1 MTTCPTVMVPPS
13 TAPRSSA
20 LSVAARSIMAQ
31 NTMPGSLAEMMHAR
45 AIDHYGEGLEQ
56 YLALRLGKTSRA
68 SEAIHHLREVIRA
81 VPAADLSKAP
91 GPRARLFRT
100 AREIAKRALAREGA
114 APIAERAALPWTPPP
129 TAPAGARESVQRLRA
144 MLSDQDGEILELRH
158 ARELDIAE
166 LSFVLECTPAEVKER
181 ITRAAT
187 AARKVLEDLPP
198 VDRNTL
204 KSFLVSA
211 FTLASEAKPRRIYD
225 SFEPL
230 EPGDIV
236 GGRYCV
242 EQRVG
247 LGAFGDV
254 YRAQDTEVPGHIIA
268 LKLLHRPALSDVA
281 RARAMREV
289 HLIASVFHPS
299 VVQFKD
305 HGWLDRRL
313 WFVMPWYEGETL
325 ETRME
330 RGALTRAEARAV
342 FEPLAHA
349 LATLHAAGIRHQ
361 DIKPENIFLTRI
373 RGFAGAEEQL
383 LPVLLDLGVAA
394 KEAEMVVAGTP
405 TYFAPEV
412 AAQFADNE
420 NAPAITLR
428 ADVFALALSL
438 RNALEPG
445 TQERVKGG
453 AVDAF
458 IKRRAHVTPSAP
470 EARDLKYLGR
480 SFHNWLHADADNRPS
495 ASDFATEL
503 AVLSAPE
510 MKRARRKAFT
520 RTVAPIALALAL
532 LSAGAIHI
540 SRERAAMHEERAERA
555 LNAAEGLREDLS
567 ASEARGRELTLDV
580 NAIRDDYARSRLSR
594 QELADQL
601 RGTDTQ
607 LQAMATRA
615 QEEDRRQR
623 RLREELDTSQSEVQR
638 LTGTVQ
644 EREAALS
651 TERER
656 VRSREAAL
664 QGLRADLT
672 SARESAQATTRR
684 ADRLAQALSNAERH
698 QETAEAQTARLQG
711 ELRTENARLSAER
724 AKSERL
730 EREVADA
737 ISNHALAQS
746 EITRLRRLVPARRP
760 ANRPA
765 SPSSAPASDSA
776 NEEVQPQ
783 PGEQTAP
790 APVATAPVAGP
801 STDNG

>member
-1 MTTCPTVMVPPS
+1 MATIPTVVVPPS
-13 TAPRSSA
+13 VSSRSSA
-20 LSVAARSIMAQ
+20 LSVAARSIIAQ
-31 NTMPGSLAEMMHAR
+31 QTVPGSLAELMHAR
-45 AIDHYGEGLEQ
+45 AVDHYGEGLEQ
-56 YLALRLGKTSRA
+56 YLALRLGKTCRA
-68 SEAIHHLREVIRA
+68 TEAMEHLREVIRA

-100 AREIAKRALAREGA
+100 AREIAKRTLAREGA
-114 APIAERAALPWTPPP
+114 AALADRAALPWSPPP
-129 TAPAGARESVQRLRA
+129 TSSPGARESVQRLRA
-144 MLSDQDGEILELRH
+144 MLSDQDAEVLELRH

-166 LSFVLECTPAEVKER
+166 LSFVLNSTPTDIKAR

-187 AARKVLEDLPP
+187 AARKILDELPP
-198 VDRNTL
+198 VDRDTL

-211 FTLASEAKPRRIYD
+211 FTLETDSKPRRVYD

-230 EPGDIV
+230 EPGDVV
-236 GGRYCV
+236 GGRYCI
-242 EQRVG
+242 EKRVG

-330 RGALTRAEARAV
+330 RGAVTRAEAQAI

-349 LATLHAAGIRHQ
+349 VATLHAAGIRHQ

-383 LPVLLDLGVAA
+383 LPILLDLGVAA

-412 AAQFADNE
+412 AAQFADND
-420 NAPAITLR
+420 NAPAITMR

-445 TQERVKGG
+445 TQEQVKGG

-458 IKRRAHVTPSAP
+458 IKRRARVTPSSP
-470 EARDLKYLGR
+470 EARELRYLEK
-480 SFHNWLHADADNRPS
+480 SFERWLHADADERPS
-495 ASDFATEL
+495 ATDFAEEL
-503 AVLSAPE
+503 SVLSLPE
-510 MKRARRKAFT
+510 TKRARRRAFT

-540 SRERAAMHEERAERA
+540 SRERAAMHQDRAERA
-555 LNAAEGLREDLS
+555 LTAAEGLREDLS
-567 ASEARGRELTLDV
+567 ASEARGRELASNVD
-580 NAIRDDYARSRLSR
+580 AIRNDYARSRLSR
-594 QELADQL
+594 QELAQRL
-601 RGTDTQ
+601 QTSDTA
-607 LQAMATRA
+607 LQAARTRV
-615 QEEDRRQR
+615 EEEERRHR
-623 RLREELDTSQSEVQR
+623 RLREELDDSLSEVRR
-638 LTGTVQ
+638 LTGAVQ
-644 EREAALS
+644 EAEASLS
-651 TERER
+651 TERDR
-656 VRSREAAL
+656 VRARETAL
-664 QGLRADLT
+664 QGLRSDLN
-672 SARESAQATTRR
+672 SAREAT
-684 ADRLAQALSNAERH
+684 
-698 QETAEAQTARLQG
+698 QTANRRSERLSSSLNDAEQREQSASTRAAQLEG
-711 ELRTENARLSAER
+711 QLRTENARLSAER

-737 ISNHALAQS
+737 ISSHAVAQS
-746 EITRLRRLVPARRP
+746 EIARLRRMLPRRP
-760 ANRPA
+760 PA
-765 SPSSAPASDSA
+765 SAPSGSAEPSQQAAPTPNTPAQV
-776 NEEVQPQ
+776 ETVEPT
-783 PGEQTAP
+783 P
-790 APVATAPVAGP
+790 PVASA
-801 STDNG
+801 STTTTGESS